1 MKSTFYVSRL
11 IICLSLFL
19 LTTYTAAEITID
31 GETIHVETDNYKVQF
46 DRGTLT
52 QLHNKITH
60 ETYTLPQ
67 DSNRTPG
74 FKITAG
80 IVGRRHS
87 FESENARTVKT
98 QKIDSDNVKI
108 IFRQGQ
114 NEIRLFIGIDSNT
127 DDLLISGDGISD
139 IPGVIWMQCGIENL
153 DASNLRVIIPAERMQ
168 VIDVSSG
175 FKNENFRYPTP
186 HWEAQLAIIEAE
198 RGGFYV
204 RGTDTKF
211 KFKNLN
217 YKSDA
222 NSFGLGFQ
230 TYNQA
235 PWDTLTS
242 ANSITWRLNTYA
254 GDWCVPAQIHRDWME
269 EAFEPWKLSDMP
281 PWVSDIGLVVLYT
294 KLDTKILHKL
304 AELTDPTKTLLYLGG
319 WRKDKHP
326 INYPDYTPHHDFDEF
341 FELARRYGFRIM
353 LHVGIHDCSPDHP
366 LYPKFKKYQYRNPW
380 TNERI
385 GWKWDEIDNPQRN
398 ADISPASS
406 EWRNLLVQRFKAV
419 WEKYKPDAFFLDT
432 THHVINDA
440 NGLIE
445 GLTSAQGNVLLHKQ
459 LAEAMPGVV
468 FSGEHLHE
476 ITFFRESFTRRGLTV
491 GTHHPISAFLFEP
504 YTLVHG
510 GNGTPQTVDPH
521 YYVYLDTAENHGY
534 LPTLRL
540 WSPQAFNDTLFQDI
554 LAHARRWQALGLRS
568 NINCDW
574 GPNNLF
580 QYSTQTGETV
590 THNGSVLVIDN
601 PDLNRDGKVDVL
613 DLIVVANQLGQQVPQ
628 ATPGDLNGDGIINIL
643 DLVRIAQAME

>member
-1 MKSTFYVSRL
+1 MKPLRAILCFL
-11 IICLSLFL
+11 ILLLSPLAL
-19 LTTYTAAEITID
+19 ANITID
-31 GETIHVETDNYKVQF
+31 GETVHVETDNYKVQF
-46 DRGTLT
+46 DRGTIT
-52 QLHNKITH
+52 QLHNKLTG

-87 FESENARTVKT
+87 FESENAHTVKT

-108 IFRQGQ
+108 IFRRGQ

-153 DASNLRVIIPAERMQ
+153 DASNLRVIMPAEKLQ
-168 VIDVSSG
+168 VIDASSG

-269 EAFEPWKLSDMP
+269 EAFDPWKLSDMP
-281 PWVSDIGLVVLYT
+281 AWVRDIGLVVLYT
-294 KLDTKILHKL
+294 KLDTEILHKL

-326 INYPDYTPHHDFDEF
+326 INYPDYTPHDDFDEF
-341 FELARRYGFRIM
+341 FELARQYGFRVM

-366 LYPKFKKYQYRNPW
+366 LYLKFKKYQYRNPW
-380 TNERI
+380 TNELI

-406 EWRNLLVQRFKAV
+406 QWRNLLVQEFKAV
-419 WEKYKPDAFFLDT
+419 WEKYKVDAFFLDT
-432 THHVINDA
+432 TFHVINDA
-440 NGLIE
+440 NGLID

-459 LAEAMPGVV
+459 LANAMPGVV

-476 ITFFRESFTRRGLTV
+476 VNFFRESFTRRGLTV
-491 GTHHPISAFLFEP
+491 GTHHPLTSFLFKP
-504 YTLVHG
+504 YTLIHG

-521 YYVYLDTAENHGY
+521 YYVYLDTAEAQGY

-540 WSPQAFNDTLFQDI
+540 WSPQAFNDSLFQDI
-554 LAHARRWQALGLRS
+554 LAVARRWQALGLRPDV
-568 NINCDW
+568 NCDW
-574 GPNNLF
+574 GPNTLF
-580 QYSTQTGETV
+580 QYTTQTGETV

-601 PDLNRDGKVDVL
+601 PDLNRDGQVNVL
-613 DLIVVANQLGQQVPQ
+613 DLISISNQLGQQVPQ
-628 ATPGDLNGDGIINIL
+628 ATPGDLNGDGVINIL
-643 DLVRIAQAME
+643 DLLLVAQAME